1 MPERRYFAGRLQ
13 EVFTEI
19 MRQKRLRLTFKRPF
33 SVNGI
38 NRLLP
43 AGDYELVPDD
53 ELTSEPFF
61 PVYRQVSALIFIPP
75 QAEQQSS
82 IVKANADL
90 ADILAAHRRDQ
101 L

>member
-1 MPERRYFAGRLQ
+1 
-13 EVFTEI
+13 
-19 MRQKRLRLTFKRPF
+19 MRQKRLSLTFNRPF
-33 SVNGI
+33 SVKGI

-53 ELTSEPFF
+53 ELISEPFL
-61 PVYRQVSALIFIPP
+61 PVYRQVSVLIFIPP
-75 QAEQQSS
+75 GAERQSS
-82 IVKANADL
+82 IVKAGVDI